1 MPAQTWDEILAEAK
15 LSASEKQLIDNLVQ
29 RVPEFKDGRL
39 RQADYS
45 KNMAEL
51 QGRKKEYDDA
61 VATKERINTWYE
73 ERKPVWDELVAAGA
87 VDEDGE
93 PVWPKEKARLAKE
106 LDDAK
111 KAAVAGA
118 DMDPAELDR
127 RVREIVKAAGG
138 VTVEEQKALYT
149 SEAKRL
155 AEETVQAKYDEWT
168 AKFNQ
173 NTIPYI
179 AGFSASMALAANKY
193 EKETGEAFTREDQV
207 KVFDLMSKENDFDP
221 WSAIGKYGK
230 PIADKKAA
238 EIEIER
244 RAEEKARK
252 MLVDRGEVLG
262 DQPFIP
268 QGSPNEKPQGSL
280 QRLLEQSAAEE
291 GDTESLV
298 MAAGRKA
305 AADLRHEGKF

>member
-15 LSASEKQLIDNLVQ
+15 LSASEKQLIDNIVQ

-118 DMDPAELDR
+118 DMDPAELTR
-127 RVREIVKAAGG
+127 RVQEIVKANGG
-138 VTVEEQKALYT
+138 ATVEEQKALIA
-149 SEAKRL
+149 SEAKKL
-155 AEETVQAKYDEWT
+155 AEETFEVKYKEVQKE
-168 AKFNQ
+168 FNEK
-173 NTIPYI
+173 TIPFTT
-179 AGFSASMALAANKY
+179 GFATSMAIMAGRY
-193 EKETGEAFTREDQV
+193 EKETGEEWTDDKQKE
-207 KVFDLMSKENDFDP
+207 VFELMARENDFNP
-221 WSAIGKYGK
+221 RSAVTKYMK
-230 PIADKKAA
+230 PAVDKKSRAVEIKA
-238 EIEIER
+238 E
-244 RAEEKARK
+244 AEKLAK
-252 MLVDRGEVLG
+252 QMLVDRGEVLG

-305 AADLRHEGKF
+305 AAEMRNEGKF

>member
-93 PVWPKEKARLAKE
+93 PVWPKEKERLAKE
-106 LDDAK
+106 LEAAK
-111 KAAVAGA
+111 KAVLSGG
-118 DMDPAELDR
+118 DVDPAELTK
-127 RVREIVKAAGG
+127 RVEEIVKANGG
-138 VTVEEQKALYT
+138 VTQAELKALFA
-149 SEAKRL
+149 SEGAKL
-155 AEETVQAKYDEWT
+155 TEETVDRKYKEYQ
-168 AKFNQ
+168 KEFNEK
-173 NTIPYI
+173 TIPFTT
-179 AGFSASMALAANKY
+179 GFAASMAVMATKY
-193 EKETGEAFTREDQV
+193 EKETGEEWSDEKQ
-207 KVFDLMSKENDFDP
+207 KEVFELMARENDFNP
-221 WSAIGKYGK
+221 RSAVTKYMK
-230 PIADKKAA
+230 PAVDKKAA
-238 EIEIER
+238 EVEIER

-268 QGSPNEKPQGSL
+268 QGSPDVKPQGSL

-305 AADLRHEGKF
+305 AAELRHDGKL